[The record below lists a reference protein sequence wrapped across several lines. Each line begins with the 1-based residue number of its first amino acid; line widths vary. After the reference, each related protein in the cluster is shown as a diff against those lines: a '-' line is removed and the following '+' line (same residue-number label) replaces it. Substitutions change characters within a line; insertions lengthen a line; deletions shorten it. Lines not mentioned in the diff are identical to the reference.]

1 MGNGRILDEQT
12 LYQIKVQGNLEP
24 AWSDWFDGFAIDAQT
39 SGETLLTGFVAD
51 QAALHGV
58 LAKLRDLGLPILLVE
73 RLKVNT
79 H

>member
-1 MGNGRILDEQT
+1 MSNGRAFDEQT
-12 LYQIKVQGNLEP
+12 LYQIRVKGNLEP
-24 AWSDWFDGFAIDAQT
+24 KWSDWFDGFTITAQT
-39 SGETLLTGFVAD
+39 QGETLLTGGVAD

-73 RLKVNT
+73 RLKANE